1 MKTLLRLSETA
12 PNREIT
18 ISQDDLS
25 HIVGMSREMIN
36 KQLQIWV
43 KAGWLRLERRRIAVL
58 RADALAQIVAEE

>member
-1 MKTLLRLSETA
+1 
-12 PNREIT
+12 
-18 ISQDDLS
+18 
-25 HIVGMSREMIN
+25 MSREMIN